1 MQSLLL
7 LLLLLLLHLLW
18 FSAFATTITIR
29 FRFRIRQNPPSP
41 YSRAKAIPVVHWLVI
56 SRTDWRHMK
65 EIWFLRPALF
75 ALSLAWYLHLVYG
88 GVTWPGP
95 WLRRLRLA
103 TNGNNLPSHNVRG
116 LTKNVNDLTKDDVDK
131 DDDDDGDETFAN
143 VRHANRY
150 LKQVR

>member
-1 MQSLLL
+1 MIFCIRDNNNNQIQIQNQTESPFPLQQS
-7 LLLLLLLHLLW
+7 
-18 FSAFATTITIR
+18 
-29 FRFRIRQNPPSP
+29 QGDPSCALAGNFQDRLTA
-41 YSRAKAIPVVHWLVI
+41 YERNMI
-56 SRTDWRHMK
+56 SSPCS
-65 EIWFLRPALF
+65 LC
-75 ALSLAWYLHLVYG
+75 SLAWYLHLVYG

-131 DDDDDGDETFAN
+131 DDDGDETFAN